1 LHAGAKQQVPE
12 TRPARAQAQALM
24 LTYRRW
30 SQIANEC
37 RVDPFRAR
45 PADYA
50 DGGFESDDDAFA
62 DNDEA

>member
-1 LHAGAKQQVPE
+1 
-12 TRPARAQAQALM
+12 M

-37 RVDPFRAR
+37 RVDPFSAR

-50 DGGFESDDDAFA
+50 DGGFESDDDAFV